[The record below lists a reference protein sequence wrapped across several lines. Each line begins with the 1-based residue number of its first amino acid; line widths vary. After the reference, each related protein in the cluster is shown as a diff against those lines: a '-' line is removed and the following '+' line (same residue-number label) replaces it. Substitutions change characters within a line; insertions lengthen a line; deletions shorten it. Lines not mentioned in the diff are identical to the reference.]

1 MRQLRGEGCGSCA
14 VLTGV
19 SNGRNG
25 MTTGTTSAMITG
37 MVMFTTMIT
46 RTLPT
51 TMTIITPTTPTLVNG
66 VSTTPLR

>member
-1 MRQLRGEGCGSCA
+1 M
-14 VLTGV
+14 